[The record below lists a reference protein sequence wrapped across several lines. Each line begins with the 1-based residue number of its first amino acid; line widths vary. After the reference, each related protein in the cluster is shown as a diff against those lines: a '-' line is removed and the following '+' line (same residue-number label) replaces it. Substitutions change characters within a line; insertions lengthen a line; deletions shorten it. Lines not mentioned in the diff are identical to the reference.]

1 MVIKNAKV
9 YMYADD
15 ACISFQTDCISK
27 LNDGLNKDL
36 EALDTWLNGNKPS
49 LKVTKISTLVSLTL
63 ISSTAVPCVG
73 CVWCN
78 RNVPATET
86 SKLSSQNH
94 RRQQL

>member
-49 LKVTKISTLVSLTL
+49 LKVTKSL
-63 ISSTAVPCVG
+63 P
-73 CVWCN
+73 
-78 RNVPATET
+78 
-86 SKLSSQNH
+86 
-94 RRQQL
+94 